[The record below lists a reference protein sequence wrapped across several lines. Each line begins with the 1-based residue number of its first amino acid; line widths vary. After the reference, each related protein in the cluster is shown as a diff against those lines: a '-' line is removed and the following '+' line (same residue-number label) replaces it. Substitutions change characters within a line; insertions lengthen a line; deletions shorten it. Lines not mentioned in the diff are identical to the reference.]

1 LDGIFLVLWKRETN
15 DAPPWLIGFD
25 VFCRRRRNVTYP
37 NYLTSLALLNK
48 TSKMTI
54 VHVSVLTKSE
64 FFRAIRNPSAIAR
77 AVAVTKNTV
86 WNRGHLVEFFVS
98 IVMLRSLQ
106 HVTAR
111 WSSGDDDEKRCAALS
126 NNIVNDTH
134 TS

>member
-1 LDGIFLVLWKRETN
+1 
-15 DAPPWLIGFD
+15 
-25 VFCRRRRNVTYP
+25 VTYP

-86 WNRGHLVEFFVS
+86 
-98 IVMLRSLQ
+98 
-106 HVTAR
+106 
-111 WSSGDDDEKRCAALS
+111 
-126 NNIVNDTH
+126 
-134 TS
+134 